1 MQSGRGLLKVK
12 RNLTVTLLHPAY
24 PAHSRATGNQEN
36 MELHSYTWLFLAV
49 FGFVRAGELP
59 GTGEQGLMELNNRE
73 REKCARGKQESFDVD
88 HQSEGVPT

>member
-12 RNLTVTLLHPAY
+12 RNLTVTFLHPAY

-49 FGFVRAGELP
+49 FGLVKAGESSLL
-59 GTGEQGLMELNNRE
+59 GTGEQGLMELNSRE
-73 REKCARGKQESFDVD
+73 REKMCLGGSRRVLM
-88 HQSEGVPT
+88 